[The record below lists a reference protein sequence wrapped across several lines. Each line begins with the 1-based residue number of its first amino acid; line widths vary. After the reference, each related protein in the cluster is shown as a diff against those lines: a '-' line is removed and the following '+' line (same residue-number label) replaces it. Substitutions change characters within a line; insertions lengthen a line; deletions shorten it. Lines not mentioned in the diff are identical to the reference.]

1 MGFFCINKAL
11 SSYNIKIATP
21 SVFSGKPN
29 RFKNYRFF
37 SESISY
43 ILASYLVKEENAV
56 KENGDVQITYK
67 QGMSGRELFSYI
79 KAIGVP
85 AGVFL
90 ISMFIVSLFGAFG
103 TNLLAPM
110 AGGMWIFG
118 ALVAFMIPSQ
128 RESICN
134 ETHMAVLGYLAAMYG
149 LRLLI
154 GLVSGVSS
162 EQLMATYNQAMPMS
176 SGNTII
182 GFLQTFLWIT
192 AVMVPVGFLGMQ
204 GKKLIMF
211 RKRMSKQKFMD
222 QLRGIRDN
230 GQGHNDY
237 RRQ

>member
-1 MGFFCINKAL
+1 M
-11 SSYNIKIATP
+11 
-21 SVFSGKPN
+21 
-29 RFKNYRFF
+29 
-37 SESISY
+37 
-43 ILASYLVKEENAV
+43 
-56 KENGDVQITYK
+56 KENGEVQITYK

-79 KAIGVP
+79 RAIGVP

-90 ISMFIVSLFGAFG
+90 ASMFIVSLFGAFG

-118 ALVAFMIPSQ
+118 ALVALMIPSQ

-154 GLVSGVSS
+154 GIVSGVSN
-162 EQLMATYNQAMPMS
+162 EQLMATYNQAMPTS

-204 GKKLIMF
+204 GKKLFMF